1 MNFKDGQNQTV
12 DISDILSLIEDV
24 SKFQLFIGTDSQIKK
39 KERKV
44 VYATCVVLYK
54 IGKGGRVFT
63 SRHKAKIPNSLK
75 ERLAAEVWRSLEVA
89 ISLNNA
95 GIDPKMN
102 VTIHVDVNKSKKFKS
117 GTYSEELASMV
128 VSQGFK
134 CQVKPDSWAASSVSD
149 RFAKREDI

>member
-1 MNFKDGQNQTV
+1 MNFKDGQNNLV
-12 DISDILSLIEDV
+12 SISDILTSIEDI

-63 SRHKAKIPNSLK
+63 SRHKTKIPNSLK

-89 ISLNNA
+89 IALSGA

-102 VTIHVDVNKSKKFKS
+102 VVIHVDVNKSTKFKS
-117 GTYSEELASMV
+117 GNYQQELVSMV
-128 VSQGFK
+128 VGQGFK
-134 CQVKPDSWAASSVSD
+134 CQIKPDSFVASTVAD